1 MNTYIYEVLQ
11 AKERLKV
18 EGKFQ
23 LPRTVEE
30 RSATSLRLME
40 AADIPKFNWTIDS
53 ESGDISLQSE
63 VEPNSVHVYHAST
76 CNTQV
81 RPQPDISLVVKHH
94 FYHRGETSAS

>member
-11 AKERLKV
+11 AKERLKE

-30 RSATSLRLME
+30 RSATSVRLME

-81 RPQPDISLVVKHH
+81 SHSQTFL
-94 FYHRGETSAS
+94 YW